1 MIYIYGDSHADFTFR
16 NIKVPHRNYFCTS
29 ITMHRIGRDN
39 TIVNFNREDHDED
52 SIICFLY
59 GEVDCRCHIAQ
70 QIHRGRNEDDIIL
83 TLVDTYLNTIYNN
96 VKVYNSILVF
106 AVVPP
111 TQQTQYEQINGP
123 IQHEFP
129 FVGTDED
136 RVRFTKKMNTLLE
149 IKCSE
154 YKYIF
159 INPYE
164 SYTMENGCLRHELS
178 DGSVHISK
186 NEEIHNIFYEV
197 IEKIWRKSISAINIG

>member
-1 MIYIYGDSHADFTFR
+1 MLFIYGDSHADFTFR
-16 NIKVPHRNYFCTS
+16 NIKVPHRNHFHHS

-39 TIVNFNREDHDED
+39 TIVNFNREDHDEN
-52 SIICFLY
+52 SIICFVY
-59 GEVDCRCHIAQ
+59 GEIDCRCHIGQ
-70 QIHRGRNEDDIIL
+70 QINRGRNEDDIIRI
-83 TLVDTYLNTIYNN
+83 LVDTYLNTIYNN
-96 VKVYNSILVF
+96 TKLYKSILVF

-111 TQQTQYEQINGP
+111 TQQKDYENINGP

-159 INPYE
+159 INPYA

-178 DGSVHISK
+178 DGLVHVL
-186 NEEIHNIFYEV
+186 NNREILDILHVV
-197 IEKIWRKSISAINIG
+197 IDKLWLS